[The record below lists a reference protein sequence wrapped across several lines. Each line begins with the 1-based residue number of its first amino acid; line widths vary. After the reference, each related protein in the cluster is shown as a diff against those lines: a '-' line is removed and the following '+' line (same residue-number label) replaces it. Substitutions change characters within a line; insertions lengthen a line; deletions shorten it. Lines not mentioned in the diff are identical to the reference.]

1 QGLVGVSPWEF
12 NSPLRHH
19 KKINGLEGI
28 FFLLARFLFSSA
40 AILPH
45 YAPTFGKLPKKFC
58 LSAWQ
63 SSRLLR
69 GKSST
74 HIAFLIGKLLMGV
87 LTERLRGAFLFSQH
101 PPSSFFVSSKKI
113 RPPPVLLHGR
123 RAGCRMPGVVG
134 GSHDILQKT
143 EPAAR
148 SKNLKQRK
156 RLEEIKAP
164 KRRKANTLARIG
176 LSAEWN
182 LSKR

>member
-1 QGLVGVSPWEF
+1 MGVSPWEF

-101 PPSSFFVSSKKI
+101 PPSSFFVSSKKN
-113 RPPPVLLHGR
+113 PPPSRV
-123 RAGCRMPGVVG
+123 
-134 GSHDILQKT
+134 
-143 EPAAR
+143 AAR
-148 SKNLKQRK
+148 KKGGMPDARRRGWFPRYSSKDRAS
-156 RLEEIKAP
+156 RSIKKP
-164 KRRKANTLARIG
+164 QTKET
-176 LSAEWN
+176 S
-182 LSKR
+182 

>member
-1 QGLVGVSPWEF
+1 
-12 NSPLRHH
+12 
-19 KKINGLEGI
+19 
-28 FFLLARFLFSSA
+28 
-40 AILPH
+40 
-45 YAPTFGKLPKKFC
+45 
-58 LSAWQ
+58 
-63 SSRLLR
+63 
-69 GKSST
+69 
-74 HIAFLIGKLLMGV
+74 MGV

-123 RAGCRMPGVVG
+123 RAECRMTGVVG
-134 GSHDILQKT
+134 GSHGILQKT

-182 LSKR
+182 LAK

>member
-1 QGLVGVSPWEF
+1 
-12 NSPLRHH
+12 
-19 KKINGLEGI
+19 
-28 FFLLARFLFSSA
+28 
-40 AILPH
+40 
-45 YAPTFGKLPKKFC
+45 
-58 LSAWQ
+58 
-63 SSRLLR
+63 
-69 GKSST
+69 
-74 HIAFLIGKLLMGV
+74 MGV